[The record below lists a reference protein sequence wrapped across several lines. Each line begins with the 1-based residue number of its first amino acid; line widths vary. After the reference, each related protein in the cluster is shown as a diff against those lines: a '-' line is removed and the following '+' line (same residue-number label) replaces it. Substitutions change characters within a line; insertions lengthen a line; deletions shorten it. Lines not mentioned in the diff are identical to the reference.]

1 VRCYV
6 EPSPSGGYFV
16 RLRGESAPL
25 SRHDTEEEAEAA
37 AAAYERG
44 LARQDS
50 GEFVLLRDGTEVLV
64 RPVRPE
70 DKPLFVAGWARLS
83 DDSVY
88 RRFLQPRHGLS
99 VDELAFFTELDH
111 VDHEAIGAMDP
122 ATGEGVGVA
131 RYVRDLRRPHV
142 AEAAVTVIDAFQ
154 HRGLGGKLLRRLCE
168 RAAENRIRVFSASLL
183 ASNDAM
189 LSLFERL
196 GAITV
201 TRRDGPTL
209 EIDVE
214 LPVEMPTLE
223 HTLREAAVGHVRTR
237 RP

>member
-6 EPSPSGGYFV
+6 EPSPAGGYFV
-16 RLRGESAPL
+16 RLRGEAAPL

-50 GEFVLLRDGTEVLV
+50 GEYVLLKDGGEVLM

-70 DKPLFVAGWARLS
+70 DKPLFVTGWSNLS
-83 DDSVY
+83 QESVY

-99 VDELAFFTELDH
+99 VDELAFFTEIDH
-111 VDHEAIGAMDP
+111 VDHEAIGALDP
-122 ATGEGVGVA
+122 ATGQGVGVA
-131 RYVRDLRRPHV
+131 RYVRDLARPHV
-142 AEAAVTVIDAFQ
+142 AEAAVTVIDEWQ
-154 HRGLGGKLLRRLCE
+154 HRGLGGKLLRRLCAG
-168 RAAENRIRVFSASLL
+168 AAVNRIRIFSASLL
-183 ASNDAM
+183 ATNEAM
-189 LSLFERL
+189 LTLFERL
-196 GAITV
+196 GEVTV

-214 LPVEMPTLE
+214 LPVEYSTLE
-223 HTLREAAVGHVRTR
+223 QTLRQAAAGHLRWR
-237 RP
+237 R